1 MIAAHCNETG
11 MRASGVVTDELP
23 GQPKPNDHCD
33 GDGEEENAVALTRIT
48 TGLGGHVKYLA
59 DESE

>member
-1 MIAAHCNETG
+1 